1 MAKRSRKSSRR
12 SRKMRGGS
20 MVTTGQR
27 GGGWGFTGAS
37 SIPGVP
43 GTVSNPQVFT
53 GIGDCRAT
61 EPGYWI
67 PQSSYGTYEKG
78 LPGMSG
84 GRRRKSKRAS
94 RRRRTMKQRGGR
106 YTFDL
111 SPPSVNGVAPNA
123 AAWWAGTYP
132 PVQRIACEGSTP
144 NPLNPGPHTPSTQPT
159 PVASSNL
166 HLNPQS
172 GGGTSPGTVGV
183 GNVDSMY
190 YYAPTAGY
198 DNKPS
203 TWVDSVGAPVQLQI
217 PFAARELNPSCI
229 TTGHPP
235 PLTGALQ
242 KGGSNAT
249 NPTNVPP
256 QLTISVPP
264 QTNNNNNNNNSGA
277 IAPVTATNVAAPAAP
292 AADPTKVGNHVGGSL
307 WNSLKNSVK
316 KATNAVGITRKN
328 NSLTGN
334 VGTAYNTLNAQ
345 RAANNARVA
354 AIGNVYN
361 NVRALNAVQPTM
373 ATNGIPPTVNNVT
386 LATRAVNN
394 LNELSNY
401 PNSNTSSVYSNSNS
415 LGYSTNSNGYVSG
428 FEDSVS
434 GGKRKRRSS
443 KKSRK
448 GRKGRKH

>member
-1 MAKRSRKSSRR
+1 MVKRSRKSH
-12 SRKMRGGS
+12 RKQRKTRKS
-20 MVTTGQR
+20 MK
-27 GGGWGFTGAS
+27 GGGWGFTGAA
-37 SIPGVP
+37 SIPGTP

-53 GIGDCRAT
+53 AIGDCRAT

-67 PQSSYGTYEKG
+67 PQSSYGAYEKG
-78 LPGMSG
+78 LPGMNG
-84 GRRRKSKRAS
+84 GK
-94 RRRRTMKQRGGR
+94 RRRTNRKQRGGR

-111 SPPSVNGVAPNA
+111 SPPSVSGVAPNA

-144 NPLNPGPHTPSTQPT
+144 NPLNPGPHTPSTQPL

-217 PFAARELNPSCI
+217 PYAARELNPSCI

-242 KGGSNAT
+242 KGG
-249 NPTNVPP
+249 
-256 QLTISVPP
+256 QR
-264 QTNNNNNNNNSGA
+264 GA
-277 IAPVTATNVAAPAAP
+277 
-292 AADPTKVGNHVGGSL
+292 GL
-307 WNSLKNSVK
+307 WNTLKNSVK
-316 KATNAVGITRKN
+316 KATNAVGLTKKN
-328 NSLTGN
+328 NINLGGIGS
-334 VGTAYNTLNAQ
+334 AYNVVNGTNTNAPPNIGLVNNRLANIGSAYNAVNELKYPNLPASNGLNSNIYTNYSSNF
-345 RAANNARVA
+345 NNASTGYTNNSA
-354 AIGNVYN
+354 YYN
-361 NVRALNAVQPTM
+361 NAF
-373 ATNGIPPTVNNVT
+373 
-386 LATRAVNN
+386 
-394 LNELSNY
+394 E
-401 PNSNTSSVYSNSNS
+401 NSV
-415 LGYSTNSNGYVSG
+415 
-428 FEDSVS
+428 
-434 GGKRKRRSS
+434 GGKRRKNRKS

-448 GRKGRKH
+448 ARKAQRKH

>member
-1 MAKRSRKSSRR
+1 M
-12 SRKMRGGS
+12 
-20 MVTTGQR
+20 R

-37 SIPGVP
+37 SIPGTP

-67 PQSSYGTYEKG
+67 PQSNYGTYQKG

-84 GRRRKSKRAS
+84 GRRRRK
-94 RRRRTMKQRGGR
+94 TMKGGR

-159 PVASSNL
+159 PVASANL
-166 HLNPQS
+166 GLNPQS
-172 GGGTSPGTVGV
+172 GGGGSANPGTVGV

-198 DNKPS
+198 DNRPS

-242 KGGSNAT
+242 KGGRRMYRKRGGGLFNTLRNGLRRVT
-249 NPTNVPP
+249 NTVG
-256 QLTISVPP
+256 LT
-264 QTNNNNNNNNSGA
+264 
-277 IAPVTATNVAAPAAP
+277 
-292 AADPTKVGNHVGGSL
+292 K
-307 WNSLKNSVK
+307 
-316 KATNAVGITRKN
+316 KN
-328 NSLTGN
+328 NSLTAN
-334 VGTAYNTLNAQ
+334 VGSVYNTISNLPNA
-345 RAANNARVA
+345 ARN
-354 AIGNVYN
+354 NVYPGAAPPPALAASVLGN
-361 NVRALNAVQPTM
+361 N
-373 ATNGIPPTVNNVT
+373 G
-386 LATRAVNN
+386 AVNQTN
-394 LNELSNY
+394 LGLPPLPASPLNTNTPLPNY
-401 PNSNTSSVYSNSNS
+401 PNSM
-415 LGYSTNSNGYVSG
+415 
-428 FEDSVS
+428 
-434 GGKRKRRSS
+434 GGKRKRRGS

>member
-1 MAKRSRKSSRR
+1 M
-12 SRKMRGGS
+12 
-20 MVTTGQR
+20 R

-37 SIPGVP
+37 SIPGTP

-84 GRRRKSKRAS
+84 GRRRTNR
-94 RRRRTMKQRGGR
+94 KQRGGR

-144 NPLNPGPHTPSTQPT
+144 NPLNPGPHTPSTQPL
-159 PVASSNL
+159 PVASANL

-172 GGGTSPGTVGV
+172 GGGSGANPGTVGV

-242 KGGSNAT
+242 KGGS
-249 NPTNVPP
+249 
-256 QLTISVPP
+256 
-264 QTNNNNNNNNSGA
+264 SGQR
-277 IAPVTATNVAAPAAP
+277 
-292 AADPTKVGNHVGGSL
+292 GGRRYRKRGGGFF
-307 WNSLKNSVK
+307 NTLKNSFK
-316 KATNAVGITRKN
+316 KVTNTVGLTKKN
-328 NSLTGN
+328 NGLAAN
-334 VGTAYNTLNAQ
+334 VGAVYNVVGN
-345 RAANNARVA
+345 AANAPVA
-354 AIGNVYN
+354 
-361 NVRALNAVQPTM
+361 
-373 ATNGIPPTVNNVT
+373 
-386 LATRAVNN
+386 ATRANAANVLANN
-394 LNELSNY
+394 IEQYEEENEGELSPIPSLPPSPILVRPPPLSHNQ
-401 PNSNTSSVYSNSNS
+401 VNS
-415 LGYSTNSNGYVSG
+415 LGPLPASPLATSY
-428 FEDSVS
+428 
-434 GGKRKRRSS
+434 GGKRRRGS

>member
-1 MAKRSRKSSRR
+1 MGKRSRKNSRR
-12 SRKMRGGS
+12 SRRTRKSYRKS
-20 MVTTGQR
+20 MK

-43 GTVSNPQVFT
+43 GTVNNPQVFT

-67 PQSSYGTYEKG
+67 PQSSYGTYQKG

-84 GRRRKSKRAS
+84 GKRRK
-94 RRRRTMKQRGGR
+94 TMKGGR

-111 SPPSVNGVAPNA
+111 SSQSVAGVAPNA
-123 AAWWAGTYP
+123 AAWWAGSYP

-172 GGGTSPGTVGV
+172 GGANTVGV

-190 YYAPTAGY
+190 YYGPTAGY

-217 PFAARELNPSCI
+217 PFAARQMNPSCV

-242 KGGSNAT
+242 KGGGFLNTIKNSFKKVTNTVGLTKQNTGTNAA
-249 NPTNVPP
+249 V
-256 QLTISVPP
+256 
-264 QTNNNNNNNNSGA
+264 GA
-277 IAPVTATNVAAPAAP
+277 VYNT
-292 AADPTKVGNHVGGSL
+292 VGNVTPNYNVVNANTGLNAAVGD
-307 WNSLKNSVK
+307 VY
-316 KATNAVGITRKN
+316 NAVGNLRPN
-328 NSLTGN
+328 NNLVN
-334 VGTAYNTLNAQ
+334 K
-345 RAANNARVA
+345 
-354 AIGNVYN
+354 
-361 NVRALNAVQPTM
+361 
-373 ATNGIPPTVNNVT
+373 TNGPPIY
-386 LATRAVNN
+386 AAAVLGGN
-394 LNELSNY
+394 NY
-401 PNSNTSSVYSNSNS
+401 PTLPMSPTNTNTNTSTTP
-415 LGYSTNSNGYVSG
+415 LPPMPPMPG
-428 FEDSVS
+428 S
-434 GGKRKRRSS
+434 GGRRRRAS
-443 KKSRK
+443 KKNRK

>member
-12 SRKMRGGS
+12 QRRTRKMKGGS

-67 PQSSYGTYEKG
+67 PESSYAEYQKG
-78 LPGMSG
+78 LPGMNG
-84 GRRRKSKRAS
+84 GRRR
-94 RRRRTMKQRGGR
+94 RTNRKQRGGR

-144 NPLNPGPHTPSTQPT
+144 NPLNPGPHTPSTQPL
-159 PVASSNL
+159 PVASANL

-172 GGGTSPGTVGV
+172 GGASVATSGTVGV
-183 GNVDSMY
+183 GDVDSMY

-217 PFAARELNPSCI
+217 PFAARQMNPACL

-242 KGGSNAT
+242 KGGGVLNTLKSGVRKIT
-249 NPTNVPP
+249 N
-256 QLTISVPP
+256 TI
-264 QTNNNNNNNNSGA
+264 G
-277 IAPVTATNVAAPAAP
+277 
-292 AADPTKVGNHVGGSL
+292 L
-307 WNSLKNSVK
+307 
-316 KATNAVGITRKN
+316 TRKN
-328 NSLTGN
+328 NNLAGN
-334 VGTAYNTLNAQ
+334 VGAVYENIGAVNSNVNALAKNTTQLNV
-345 RAANNARVA
+345 NL
-354 AIGNVYN
+354 GNVYKKLN
-361 NVRALNAVQPTM
+361 TVESGNALAKN
-373 ATNGIPPTVNNVT
+373 
-386 LATRAVNN
+386 
-394 LNELSNY
+394 LSNE
-401 PNSNTSSVYSNSNS
+401 
-415 LGYSTNSNGYVSG
+415 TNVSRESAAAAAAAAALVAG
-428 FEDSVS
+428 ASEPYE
-434 GGKRKRRSS
+434 GGKRS
-443 KKSRK
+443 KKGRKSRK
-448 GRKGRKH
+448 ASRKARKARKH

>member
-1 MAKRSRKSSRR
+1 MK
-12 SRKMRGGS
+12 
-20 MVTTGQR
+20 

-37 SIPGVP
+37 SIPGTP

-67 PQSSYGTYEKG
+67 PQSSYGSYQKG

-84 GRRRKSKRAS
+84 GKRRKTN
-94 RRRRTMKQRGGR
+94 RRHKQRGGR

-111 SPPSVNGVAPNA
+111 SPPAVSGVAPNA
-123 AAWWAGTYP
+123 AAWWAGSYP

-172 GGGTSPGTVGV
+172 GGSGANPGTVGV

-242 KGGSNAT
+242 KGGS
-249 NPTNVPP
+249 
-256 QLTISVPP
+256 
-264 QTNNNNNNNNSGA
+264 
-277 IAPVTATNVAAPAAP
+277 
-292 AADPTKVGNHVGGSL
+292 L
-307 WNSLKNSVK
+307 WNTLTSSVK
-316 KATNAVGITRKN
+316 KATNAVGITKKN
-328 NSLTGN
+328 NMNLARVGN
-334 VGTAYNTLNAQ
+334 AYNTV
-345 RAANNARVA
+345 ANTPVMANINGPNSIPNLPASPL
-354 AIGNVYN
+354 GTNNGYTNNSYSNNNYSNNNYN
-361 NVRALNAVQPTM
+361 NN
-373 ATNGIPPTVNNVT
+373 
-386 LATRAVNN
+386 
-394 LNELSNY
+394 
-401 PNSNTSSVYSNSNS
+401 
-415 LGYSTNSNGYVSG
+415 SG
-428 FEDSVS
+428 FENSV
-434 GGKRKRRSS
+434 GGKRRSS
-443 KKSRK
+443 KKTKKSRK
-448 GRKGRKH
+448 ARKAHRKH

>member
-1 MAKRSRKSSRR
+1 MVKRSRKISRR
-12 SRKMRGGS
+12 LSRRVKKYSRKGMK
-20 MVTTGQR
+20 

-67 PQSSYGTYEKG
+67 PQSSYGTYQKG

-84 GRRRKSKRAS
+84 GRRRKTHRKQRGGSLV
-94 RRRRTMKQRGGR
+94 TTGQRGGR

-111 SPPSVNGVAPNA
+111 SAPAVAGVAPNA
-123 AAWWAGTYP
+123 AAWWAGSYP

-172 GGGTSPGTVGV
+172 GGANPGTVGV

-242 KGGSNAT
+242 KGGGIWNT
-249 NPTNVPP
+249 VT
-256 QLTISVPP
+256 
-264 QTNNNNNNNNSGA
+264 SG
-277 IAPVTATNVAAPAAP
+277 
-292 AADPTKVGNHVGGSL
+292 L
-307 WNSLKNSVK
+307 K
-316 KATNAVGITRKN
+316 KATNAVGITKN
-328 NSLTGN
+328 NTSGLN
-334 VGTAYNTLNAQ
+334 AAVGSVYNTVGSMSNESFS
-345 RAANNARVA
+345 NN
-354 AIGNVYN
+354 N
-361 NVRALNAVQPTM
+361 N
-373 ATNGIPPTVNNVT
+373 
-386 LATRAVNN
+386 
-394 LNELSNY
+394 
-401 PNSNTSSVYSNSNS
+401 SSENS
-415 LGYSTNSNGYVSG
+415 LNIRG
-428 FEDSVS
+428 FNQPIAPPPAPLIYNQPIAPPPAPLAYLK
-434 GGKRKRRSS
+434 GGKKKRRSS

-448 GRKGRKH
+448 LRRKH

>member
-1 MAKRSRKSSRR
+1 MK
-12 SRKMRGGS
+12 
-20 MVTTGQR
+20 

-67 PQSSYGTYEKG
+67 PQSSYGTYQKG

-84 GRRRKSKRAS
+84 GRRRKTYRKQRGGSLVTTGQRGGS
-94 RRRRTMKQRGGR
+94 LVTTGQRGGR

-111 SPPSVNGVAPNA
+111 SAPAVAGVAPNA
-123 AAWWAGTYP
+123 AAWWAGSYP

-172 GGGTSPGTVGV
+172 GGSAPLGGTVGV

-190 YYAPTAGY
+190 YYGPTAGY

-217 PFAARELNPSCI
+217 PFAARQMNPSCV

-242 KGGSNAT
+242 KGGGIWNTMKNSLKKVTNTVGITKRNNMGMNMSQPTVNLARLGNAYAT
-249 NPTNVPP
+249 TNTALPINNTFNPT
-256 QLTISVPP
+256 SV
-264 QTNNNNNNNNSGA
+264 TNYEANNITYASRNNNNSY
-277 IAPVTATNVAAPAAP
+277 
-292 AADPTKVGNHVGGSL
+292 GN
-307 WNSLKNSVK
+307 N
-316 KATNAVGITRKN
+316 
-328 NSLTGN
+328 
-334 VGTAYNTLNAQ
+334 
-345 RAANNARVA
+345 
-354 AIGNVYN
+354 
-361 NVRALNAVQPTM
+361 
-373 ATNGIPPTVNNVT
+373 
-386 LATRAVNN
+386 
-394 LNELSNY
+394 
-401 PNSNTSSVYSNSNS
+401 
-415 LGYSTNSNGYVSG
+415 TNSYTSG

-434 GGKRKRRSS
+434 GGKRKRRSN

-448 GRKGRKH
+448 GRRKH

>member
-1 MAKRSRKSSRR
+1 MK
-12 SRKMRGGS
+12 
-20 MVTTGQR
+20 

-37 SIPGVP
+37 SIPGTP

-67 PQSSYGTYEKG
+67 PQSSYGTYQKG

-84 GRRRKSKRAS
+84 GK
-94 RRRRTMKQRGGR
+94 RRTNRKQRGGR

-111 SPPSVNGVAPNA
+111 SQQSVNGVAPNA
-123 AAWWAGTYP
+123 AAWWAGSYP

-144 NPLNPGPHTPSTQPT
+144 NPLNPGPHTPSTQPL
-159 PVASSNL
+159 PVASANL

-172 GGGTSPGTVGV
+172 GGANPGTVGV

-242 KGGSNAT
+242 KGGRRMYR
-249 NPTNVPP
+249 
-256 QLTISVPP
+256 
-264 QTNNNNNNNNSGA
+264 
-277 IAPVTATNVAAPAAP
+277 
-292 AADPTKVGNHVGGSL
+292 KRGGGL
-307 WNSLKNSVK
+307 FNTLKNSFK
-316 KATNAVGITRKN
+316 KVTNTVGLTKKN
-328 NSLTGN
+328 NSLAAN
-334 VGTAYNTLNAQ
+334 VGA
-345 RAANNARVA
+345 
-354 AIGNVYN
+354 VYN
-361 NVRALNAVQPTM
+361 NVNSIGNNVGSLVRNNNQLNANMGNVYRKLN
-373 ATNGIPPTVNNVT
+373 ANNVIGNFPP
-386 LATRAVNN
+386 L
-394 LNELSNY
+394 
-401 PNSNTSSVYSNSNS
+401 PSSPI
-415 LGYSTNSNGYVSG
+415 NSNGNLSTLPSYTNNQSNPSSMTNQNLN
-428 FEDSVS
+428 DSNYES
-434 GGKRKRRSS
+434 NYTNYGPNNSIGGKRKRNRRG
-443 KKSRK
+443 SRK